1 MLSIKETIHNIQSG
15 VVVFLVAL
23 PLCLGIAIA
32 QDAPPIA
39 GIISGI
45 IGGSVVMLFSGSKYS
60 ISGPAAGLT
69 AIVLTAVNDLGSF
82 EALLTAMVV
91 AGAIQVILGV
101 IKAGVIGYYFPSS
114 VIKGM
119 LSAIGIILILKQ
131 LPHLVGYD
139 VDPEGDINFLQ
150 TDGQN
155 SFSELLNML
164 NYFTPG
170 PALVSALS
178 IIAMIFWSPKFIN
191 PNNRLSFIPNA
202 LVIVVLGI
210 VLNSIF
216 EYLFPMLFI
225 HQEHL
230 VALPTINSASDLH
243 NSLSFPDLAGFSNSK
258 TYVVGFT
265 IAIVASL
272 ESLLSLD
279 ASDKLKKVMKPS
291 SPNKELIAQGI
302 GNLACSLVGGIPVTS
317 VIVRSSANIA
327 AGASHKLSGYVH
339 GFLLLV
345 SVLVFPDILT
355 RIPNASLAVILLFT
369 GYKLTKLALF
379 KSMFALGKNQYLPF
393 ITTIVVMLLTDMLK
407 GIVCG
412 LIVAIYFIIRD
423 LMRVP
428 IKKSS
433 TEIEGKEHTLITFPE
448 TVSFINKGPLLK
460 MLETVP
466 ANSYLILYGKNIQSI
481 DYDVL
486 ETIHLFKES
495 AIDKNIE
502 IDAINIQTIDNHV
515 AGH

>member
-1 MLSIKETIHNIQSG
+1 MLSIKETLQNIQSG

-82 EALLTAMVV
+82 EALLTAMIV
-91 AGAIQVILGV
+91 AGAIQVVLGI
-101 IKAGVIGYYFPSS
+101 IKAGIVGYYFPSS

-119 LSAIGIILILKQ
+119 LSAIGIILIIKQ
-131 LPHLVGYD
+131 IPHLVGYD
-139 VDPEGDINFLQ
+139 LDPEGDMAFWQ
-150 TDGQN
+150 MDGRN

-164 NYFTPG
+164 NFFTPG
-170 PALVSALS
+170 PAIVSGIS
-178 IIAMIFWSPKFIN
+178 IIVMIFWSPKFIH
-191 PNNRLSFIPNA
+191 PDGKLSFIPNA
-202 LVIVVLGI
+202 LVIVLLGI
-210 VLNSIF
+210 ILNSIF
-216 EYLFPMLFI
+216 EYFFPNLFI
-225 HQEHL
+225 QQDHL
-230 VALPTINSASDLH
+230 VALPTINSTSDLY
-243 NSLSFPDLAGFSNSK
+243 NSLRFPDLSGFSNSK

-279 ASDKLKKVMKPS
+279 ASDKLKKVLKPS
-291 SPNKELIAQGI
+291 SPNRELIAQGL
-302 GNLACSLVGGIPVTS
+302 GNLACSAVGGIPVTS

-327 AGASHKLSGYVH
+327 AGASNKLSGYVH

-345 SVLVFPDILT
+345 SVLVFPDVLT

-369 GYKLTKLALF
+369 GYKLTKLSLI
-379 KSMFALGKNQYLPF
+379 KSMFSLGINQYLPF
-393 ITTIVVMLLTDMLK
+393 LTTIIVMLLTDMLK

-412 LIVAIYFIIRD
+412 LIVAIYFILRD
-423 LMRVP
+423 LMRIP
-428 IKKSS
+428 IKVSN
-433 TEIEGKEHTLITFPE
+433 TVIEGKTHTLITFPE
-448 TVSFINKGPLLK
+448 TVSFINKGVLLK
-460 MLETVP
+460 MLDTIP
-466 ANSYLILYGKNIQSI
+466 ANSYLILDGKNIKSI

-486 ETIHLFKES
+486 ETIHLFMDAAAE
-495 AIDKNIE
+495 KNIE
-502 IDAINIQTIDNHV
+502 IDAINIQIIDKLVSSH
-515 AGH
+515 